1 MRLFK
6 NWAKTFGE
14 SEDINPDSEML
25 VSNFKNFLSEQNN
38 PESIDFMSYGSSGQK
53 VRMSGLIVSGKNLDL
68 DLSYN
73 KIYYYGFSMI
83 L

>member
-38 PESIDFMSYGSSGQK
+38 PESID
-53 VRMSGLIVSGKNLDL
+53 L
-68 DLSYN
+68 
-73 KIYYYGFSMI
+73 
-83 L
+83 